1 MVDID
6 ISKSMIIYI
15 VHGVYELTNIAGPAP
30 PNVGNGLDLVLSGT
44 SELYI
49 SAAFP
54 EQLVD
59 YMGLDYP
66 IYIYIYVS
74 MYVYVNVYV
83 NVHVYVYVYI
93 GDYRN
98 P

>member
-30 PNVGNGLDLVLSGT
+30 PNVGNGLDLVFSGT
-44 SELYI
+44 SEVYI

-66 IYIYIYVS
+66 IYIYICIYMYIYIS
-74 MYVYVNVYV
+74 M
-83 NVHVYVYVYI
+83 
-93 GDYRN
+93 
-98 P
+98 